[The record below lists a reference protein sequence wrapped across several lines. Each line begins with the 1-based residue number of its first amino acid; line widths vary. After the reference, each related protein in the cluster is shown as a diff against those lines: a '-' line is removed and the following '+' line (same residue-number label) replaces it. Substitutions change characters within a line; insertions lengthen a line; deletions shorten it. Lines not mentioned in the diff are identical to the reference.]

1 VGDPSGLVALRDL
14 RNRPGHDALASPGPP
29 LGGGDDDH
37 ASHTDREINVR
48 RPSLAILFV
57 FTLIATLVA
66 VPAAA
71 NGPNANANAA
81 ASLAQGQGNGQAQG
95 QGNGQ
100 GQGRG
105 QGPAAS
111 GPDYVFDAE
120 TPLGGSDVTPL
131 GGGAKLSDIE
141 ADDVETVQGEIAGA
155 GYIGQK
161 PADWNGELI
170 VWAHGFRG
178 EGERLWVDP
187 PPVREFL
194 LEEGYAWIASS
205 YRRNSYDPGI
215 GVLDTKNATNR
226 AAALWGQP
234 ARSYVAGVSMGGHV
248 IGSAIERFPALYDG
262 ALPACGVMG
271 DIELFDY
278 FLDYNLAAAAIA
290 EVEVDYPSETWLDVE
305 VPAIKAEL
313 STAPGGVPGVTGSW
327 AAGGSPLVGGANSL
341 TDEGELLKDFVGVR
355 SGGTFG
361 PIFDAAWD
369 YWHVLASST
378 GDFFFDLGAGDGT
391 IANRSGIV
399 SDNTDTDYAAFGE
412 QFAFLDDDIER
423 VQGSNRARRSQGQ
436 QPAPIINGDPSIPVL
451 TIHTL
456 GDLFVPIEM
465 QRVYAA
471 EVAANGKSELLVQR
485 AVRDVGHCTFSD
497 AEWKRSF
504 TDLIE
509 WVDTGDAPEGEDLIG
524 DIANP
529 LLGCEYTVST
539 GPVPAGAVRAF
550 GCG

>member
-1 VGDPSGLVALRDL
+1 M
-14 RNRPGHDALASPGPP
+14 
-29 LGGGDDDH
+29 
-37 ASHTDREINVR
+37 
-48 RPSLAILFV
+48 
-57 FTLIATLVA
+57 ATLVA

-71 NGPNANANAA
+71 KGPNANANGA
-81 ASLAQGQGNGQAQG
+81 ASKAQAQDNVQNQGDAQGQGSSA
-95 QGNGQ
+95 
-100 GQGRG
+100 R
-105 QGPAAS
+105 
-111 GPDYVFDAE
+111 GPDYFFDAE
-120 TPLGGSDVTPL
+120 TPLGGSDVTPP
-131 GGGAKLSDIE
+131 GGGTELSTIE

-155 GYIGQK
+155 GFVGQK

-194 LEEGYAWIASS
+194 LEQGYAWIASS

-215 GVLDTKNATNR
+215 GVLDTKNATER

-248 IGSAIERFPALYDG
+248 IGSAIERFPELYDG

-271 DIELFDY
+271 DVELFDY

-290 EVEVDYPSETWLDVE
+290 EVEVSYPSETWLDVE

-313 STAPGGVPGVTGSW
+313 SIAPDGVPDVTGSW
-327 AAGGSPLVGGANSL
+327 AAGGSFLAGGATTL
-341 TDEGELLKDFVGVR
+341 TDDGELLKDFVGVR
-355 SGGTFG
+355 SGGASA

-369 YWHVLASST
+369 YWHVLASPT

-399 SDNTDTDYAAFGE
+399 SDNTDTVYGAFGKR
-412 QFAFLDDDIER
+412 FAFLDDEIER
-423 VQGSNRARRSQGQ
+423 VQGANRVRRSQGQ

-451 TIHTL
+451 TVHTI

-465 QRVYAA
+465 QRVYAT
-471 EVAANGKSELLVQR
+471 EVAANGKSDLLVQR

-497 AEWKRSF
+497 AEWERSF
-504 TDLIE
+504 ADLIA
-509 WVDTGDAPEGEDLIG
+509 WVDTGEAPDGEDLIG
-524 DIANP
+524 DIADP

-539 GPVPAGAVRAF
+539 GPVPDGAVRNF
-550 GCG
+550 PCG